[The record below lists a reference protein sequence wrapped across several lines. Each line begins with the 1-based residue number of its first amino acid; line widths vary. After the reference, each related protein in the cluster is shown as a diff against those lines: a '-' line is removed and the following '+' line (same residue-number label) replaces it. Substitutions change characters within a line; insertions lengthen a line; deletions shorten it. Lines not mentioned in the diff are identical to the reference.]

1 MQGARYQSR
10 WEGEGETGRGV
21 GGWGRGQDTHQRIA
35 AENEKHAANGTFY
48 MSGSWAWHSWVDGTF
63 PRRGR
68 VVLVEENHKK

>member
-1 MQGARYQSR
+1 MAG
-10 WEGEGETGRGV
+10 GKGKGRQVGGV

-35 AENEKHAANGTFY
+35 AENEKRAANGAFY
-48 MSGSWAWHSWVDGTF
+48 VSSGWAWRSWVDGTF